1 LPKTLELYDARFQ
14 GDRFMS
20 KGGISAA
27 GFLVL
32 GTLLSAIGAAQTPAI
47 DPAAR
52 KDIDAGNQ
60 AWVTGLKDG
69 RAALIAATYA
79 ENALD
84 CAATGE
90 CVKGRAAIEEYMRAR
105 IAKLGRATFA
115 AATSLGS
122 VQQGGFVYEWGRAEV
137 SFGDG
142 QKVAH
147 RYLTVWQRQPGG
159 DWKIFRNMPI
169 PDDAPGH

>member
-1 LPKTLELYDARFQ
+1 
-14 GDRFMS
+14 MS

-32 GTLLSAIGAAQTPAI
+32 GALLAATGAAQTEAI
-47 DPAAR
+47 EPAAR

-60 AWVTGLKDG
+60 AWVTGMKDG
-69 RAALIAATYA
+69 RAAPIAATYA

-90 CVKGRAAIEEYMRAR
+90 CVKGRAAIEDYLRAR
-105 IAKLGRATFA
+105 IAKLGRASFA
-115 AATSLGS
+115 AATSQGS
-122 VQQGGFVYEWGRAEV
+122 VQQGDFVYEWGRSEI
-137 SFGDG
+137 SFGVG
-142 QKVAH
+142 QNVTH

-159 DWKIFRNMPI
+159 VWKIFRNMPI
-169 PDDAPGH
+169 PDDAPR

>member
-1 LPKTLELYDARFQ
+1 MRRNFNIGRPSL
-14 GDRFMS
+14 GDWSGSDRSHRPGCEERDRCS
-20 KGGISAA
+20 KS
-27 GFLVL
+27 
-32 GTLLSAIGAAQTPAI
+32 
-47 DPAAR
+47 
-52 KDIDAGNQ
+52 
-60 AWVTGLKDG
+60 AWVAGMKQG
-69 RAALIAATYA
+69 RAGLIAATYA

-90 CVKGRAAIEEYMRAR
+90 CVKGRAAIEDYMRAR

-122 VQQGGFVYEWGRAEV
+122 VRQGDFVYEWGRSEV

-147 RYLTVWQRQPGG
+147 RYLTAAAAGGHLEDLPKYAHPG
-159 DWKIFRNMPI
+159 
-169 PDDAPGH
+169 

>member
-1 LPKTLELYDARFQ
+1 
-14 GDRFMS
+14 MS

-32 GTLLSAIGAAQTPAI
+32 GAVLSAIGAAQTAGI
-47 DPAAR
+47 EPAAR

-60 AWVTGLKDG
+60 AWVTGMKEG
-69 RAALIAATYA
+69 RAALISATYA
-79 ENALD
+79 DNALD
-84 CAATGE
+84 CPATGE
-90 CVKGRAAIEEYMRAR
+90 CLKGRAAIEDYMRAR
-105 IAKLGRATFA
+105 IAKLGHATFA
-115 AATSLGS
+115 SATSLGS
-122 VQQGGFVYEWGRAEV
+122 VQQGDFVYEWGRSEV

-159 DWKIFRNMPI
+159 VWKIFRNMPI
-169 PDDAPGH
+169 PDDAPR